1 MRALVIAVAV
11 SALVFVPGA
20 AAHGDGAA
28 RGFTS
33 TVTGIEPAADGLGV
47 AILDS
52 DDRLQVTNGT
62 GETVIVLG
70 YGQEPYV
77 KFEDG
82 AVYVNKNSGTHYLNQ
97 DRYGAKKPPADID
110 LSAPP
115 DWEQVADGDTYDWHD
130 HRIHWMSATDPEV
143 VRNDRQSA
151 HHILDWTVPVEVGS
165 QAVKVNGRLDYAP
178 PDESRSVWLYGGIG
192 LLVIA
197 GVAGAVFLRRRNRSP
212 RPA

>member
-11 SALVFVPGA
+11 SALVFVSGA

-47 AILDS
+47 SILDS

-192 LLVIA
+192 LLVLA